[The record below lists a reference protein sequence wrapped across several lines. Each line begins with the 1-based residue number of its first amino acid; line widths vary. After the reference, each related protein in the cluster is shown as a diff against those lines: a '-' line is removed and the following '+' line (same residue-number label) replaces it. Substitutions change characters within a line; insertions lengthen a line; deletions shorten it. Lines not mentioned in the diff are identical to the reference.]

1 MYQNSNK
8 QNIYD
13 FFNSREFL
21 ILISSPGRA
30 ARRDQNEQPPLV
42 EKIINDLWILY
53 NYCT

>member
-30 ARRDQNEQPPLV
+30 ADEIRMSNPLSL
-42 EKIINDLWILY
+42 KKL
-53 NYCT
+53 